1 MNTTNPREDLF
12 ADFFQVSGSSTKYSN
27 FSSASANLM
36 SGGGGSSSG
45 GNFPLSVYASKGRKG
60 GLTRVLF
67 KKFTTLYDKVAQDFG
82 LGEQEINDFW
92 NDWKLAGNSTKDTS
106 TFHRY
111 VELQKG
117 KVLQDQIIKDQKTL
131 SENDVVD
138 VSDVDFTKEDK
149 KGISLLYIGLGA
161 IVLVGATILIVRK

>member
-1 MNTTNPREDLF
+1 MSLSARSLVQNQHEVFDKAFGTVYNSK
-12 ADFFQVSGSSTKYSN
+12 DFV
-27 FSSASANLM
+27 
-36 SGGGGSSSG
+36 
-45 GNFPLSVYASKGRKG
+45 
-60 GLTRVLF
+60 
-67 KKFTTLYDKVAQDFG
+67 
-82 LGEQEINDFW
+82 
-92 NDWKLAGNSTKDTS
+92 
-106 TFHRY
+106 